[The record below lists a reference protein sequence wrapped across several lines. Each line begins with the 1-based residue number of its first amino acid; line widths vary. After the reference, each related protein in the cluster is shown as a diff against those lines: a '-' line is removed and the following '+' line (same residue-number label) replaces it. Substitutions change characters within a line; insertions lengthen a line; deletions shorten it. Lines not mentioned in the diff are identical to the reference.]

1 MYISE
6 KVLEQAFYGKDV
18 KQSYLKCCKWV
29 STNILAVN
37 NSENI
42 TYKIE
47 KIKKDGLVYGVS
59 LTVFVTLDE
68 EKIQEHN
75 CDICRE
81 MSSSFFMQQNKY
93 LCETCKMQPYRKR
106 MREKL
111 EAVKKG
117 LKGKVF

>member
-6 KVLEQAFYGKDV
+6 KVLERAFYGKDV

-47 KIKKDGLVYGVS
+47 KIKKDGLV
-59 LTVFVTLDE
+59 F
-68 EKIQEHN
+68 IRIH
-75 CDICRE
+75 IA
-81 MSSSFFMQQNKY
+81 
-93 LCETCKMQPYRKR
+93 P
-106 MREKL
+106 
-111 EAVKKG
+111 
-117 LKGKVF
+117 